1 MRFDDIAAIAQN
13 TYKEN
18 LRDKILYN
26 LVIFGLVMI
35 GGSLLLST
43 LTIGERTKIIMDVG
57 LASIELFGTLIAIF
71 VGIGLVSKELEK
83 RTIYTILCKPVSRSR
98 FILGKYLGL
107 AITLFV
113 NVSIMGIGFFTILA
127 LIHVVPNFTIVAA
140 VFLIFVQ
147 LLILTAFALL
157 CSTFTTSTLSAM
169 FTLSIYVIGHLT
181 EDLKNLALRLS
192 DNFSSTFSSTLL
204 EVVYYVLPN
213 FDYFNIKGEVVHGV
227 SIDPATVAKL
237 LSYGLVYTAV
247 LLALACLIFERRDV
261 K

>member
-1 MRFDDIAAIAQN
+1 MIFGDIAAIAQN

-43 LTIGERTKIIMDVG
+43 LTIGERAKIIMDVG

-71 VGIGLVSKELEK
+71 VGIGLVSKERER

-98 FILGKYLGL
+98 FIVGKYLGL

-113 NVSIMGIGFFTILA
+113 NISIMGIGFFTVLA
-127 LIHVVPNFTIVAA
+127 LIDVLPTFSIVAA

-147 LLILTAFALL
+147 LMVLTAFALL
-157 CSTFTTSTLSAM
+157 FSTFTTSTLSAM
-169 FTLSIYVIGHLT
+169 FTLSMYIIGHVT
-181 EDLKNLALRLS
+181 EDLKHLALRLS
-192 DNFSSTFSSTLL
+192 DVLSGTALD
-204 EVVYYVLPN
+204 VVYHVLPN

-227 SIDPATVAKL
+227 AIDPVTVGGVV
-237 LSYGLVYTAV
+237 SYGLAYATV
-247 LLALACLIFERRDV
+247 LLALACIIFERRDV

>member
-1 MRFDDIAAIAQN
+1 
-13 TYKEN
+13 
-18 LRDKILYN
+18 
-26 LVIFGLVMI
+26 
-35 GGSLLLST
+35 
-43 LTIGERTKIIMDVG
+43 MDVG

-107 AITLFV
+107 VITLFV
-113 NVSIMGIGFFTILA
+113 NVSIMGIGFFLILA

-140 VFLIFVQ
+140 VLLIFVQ

-192 DNFSSTFSSTLL
+192 DVFSSTLL

-227 SIDPATVAKL
+227 SIDPATVGSI
-237 LSYGLVYTAV
+237 LSYGLVYAAV
-247 LLALACLIFERRDV
+247 LVAISCLIFERRDV

>member
-1 MRFDDIAAIAQN
+1 MKFRDIAAIAQN

-35 GGSLLLST
+35 GGSVLLGT
-43 LTIGERTKIIMDVG
+43 LTLGERSKIIMDVG

-107 AITLFV
+107 AITLLV
-113 NVSIMGIGFFTILA
+113 NVSIMGIGFFVILSTV
-127 LIHVVPNFTIVAA
+127 HVIPNFTIVSA
-140 VFLIFVQ
+140 VLLIFVQ
-147 LLILTAFALL
+147 LMVLTAFALL
-157 CSTFTTSTLSAM
+157 FSTFTTSTLSAM
-169 FTLSIYVIGHLT
+169 FTLSIYIIGHLT

-192 DNFSSTFSSTLL
+192 ETSSSTFSSTLL
-204 EVVYYVLPN
+204 EVMYYILPN
-213 FDYFNIKGEVVHGV
+213 FEYFNLKGEAAYGV
-227 SIDPATVAKL
+227 AIDPGTVGIVVA
-237 LSYGLVYTAV
+237 YGLAYTAA
-247 LLALACLIFERRDV
+247 LLVIACLIFERRDV
-261 K
+261 R